1 MAWYRYV
8 GIRGVYKHVGIILLI
23 NMLGLELLLYML
35 RLESAYRYV
44 GIRVCL
50 NICWE

>member
-1 MAWYRYV
+1 L
-8 GIRGVYKHVGIILLI
+8 GLELFI
-23 NMLGLELLLYML
+23 NMLG
-35 RLESAYRYV
+35 LESAYRYV